1 MEIVIA
7 GVKYGLEDSISKA
20 TLGDLYTLK
29 IKSGV
34 SVKTIRDT
42 FRSFGEI
49 TDALDLLDDATALI
63 NLQGVI
69 WLSRRKAGE
78 SVTFEEAGDVS
89 FTDLSFEVE
98 DDEDADDEGPKVP
111 SVSDPGESSEQP
123 QT

>member
-1 MEIVIA
+1 MKIIIS
-7 GVKYGLEDSISKA
+7 GVAYGLEDSIGKA

-42 FRSFGEI
+42 FTSFGEM
-49 TDALDLLDDATALI
+49 TDALDLLDDAAALI

-98 DDEDADDEGPKVP
+98 DDEGADDDAPKVP
-111 SVSDPGESSEQP
+111 TASDLAEE
-123 QT
+123 

>member
-1 MEIVIA
+1 MKIVIA
-7 GVKYGLEDSISKA
+7 GVKYGLEESISKA

-42 FRSFGEI
+42 FTSFGEM

-78 SVTFEEAGDVS
+78 AVTFEEAGNVS
-89 FTDLSFEVE
+89 FTELSFEVE
-98 DDEDADDEGPKVP
+98 DDEGADDEDPKEP
-111 SVSDPGESSEQP
+111 AASGQDESGEPP
-123 QT
+123 QI